1 MVEDL
6 GLSLS
11 KLYPADR
18 PDAVTSTLTDQT
30 PTDASTSTD
39 AVNPK
44 PEVVEVQPPVLNRT
58 PSKAK
63 SLQILIIK
71 KYSIAPVASG
81 DSSLSHQKI
90 PREITNYTNSVHSLD
105 LELHH
110 FWRRNKAL
118 YPGLYQLAKGV
129 QAVPATSAEIER
141 VWRSYGPILSSR
153 RFCIEPKNYNH

>member
-1 MVEDL
+1 MVQDL

-44 PEVVEVQPPVLNRT
+44 PEVVEVQPPEAKRT
-58 PSKAK
+58 R
-63 SLQILIIK
+63 ILIIK

-81 DSSLSHQKI
+81 DSSLNHQKI

-118 YPGLYQLAKGV
+118 YPGLYQLAKG
-129 QAVPATSAEIER
+129 AG
-141 VWRSYGPILSSR
+141 GPCSSCNFR
-153 RFCIEPKNYNH
+153 